1 MKLDFKH
8 ANPGLSLLP
17 RAQEAQALL
26 EGKSCKGAE
35 FLGWLDLPE
44 KALAA
49 VAPVEEA
56 AREIRKNHGLIVV
69 GIGGS
74 YLGARAVIEAL
85 SSGLPQDTSGFPV
98 IFAGQNMDSV
108 YHQAVLSTIRGKK
121 YAINVISKSGTTTE
135 PGLAFRILLS
145 HLEANHSAD
154 EIAKLV
160 FVTTDA
166 SKGSLRPL
174 VKSRNWTSF
183 IIPDD
188 VGGRF
193 SVLTPVGLL
202 PIAAAGKDIRK
213 LLEGAK
219 SMADSIR
226 KDTSANNLALQYA
239 CYRNAAYASGKKIEL
254 FLNYQPGLHFIA
266 EWWKQ
271 LYGESEGKEGKGI
284 FPASVDFSSDLHSMG
299 QWIQEAERTLFET
312 VIDVE
317 KPSTDI
323 KVPSSKVDDGLEYL
337 AGRSLHDI
345 NRIAIAAVQD
355 AHQEG
360 QVPSMRI
367 LLPEMNEFH
376 LGGLLYFF
384 EYACAVSGIMLG
396 VNPFDQPGVEAYK
409 KTMFKMLGKPGA

>member
-8 ANPGLSLLP
+8 ADPGLQLLP

-26 EGKSCKGAE
+26 EAKKCKGAE
-35 FLGWLDLPE
+35 FLGWLDLPTT
-44 KALAA
+44 ALGA
-49 VAPVEEA
+49 VDPVLEA
-56 AREIRKNHGLIVV
+56 AAEIRKNNGLIVI

-85 SSGLPQDTSGFPV
+85 SSGLPQDASGFPV
-98 IFAGQNMDSV
+98 IFAGQNMDPV
-108 YHQAVLSTIRGKK
+108 YHQALLSTIRGKK
-121 YAINVISKSGTTTE
+121 FAINVISKSGTTTE

-145 HLEANHSAD
+145 HLEANHTEQ
-154 EIAKLV
+154 EISRLV
-160 FVTTDA
+160 YVTTDA

-174 VKSRNWTSF
+174 VKSRGWTSF
-183 IIPDD
+183 VIPDD

-202 PIAAAGKDIRK
+202 PIAVAGKDIKK
-213 LLEGAK
+213 LLEGAI
-219 SMADSIR
+219 SMANSIR

-239 CYRNAAYASGKKIEL
+239 CYRNSAYVKGKKIEL

-317 KPSTDI
+317 KPLSDI

-345 NRIAIAAVQD
+345 NRVAIAAVQD

-360 QVPSMRI
+360 QVSSMRI
-367 LLPEMNEFH
+367 SLPEMNEYH

-409 KTMFKMLGKPGA
+409 KTMFRMLGKPGA